1 MATSHSCANQKRN
14 EETEVTRVK
23 KEIDNG
29 MDSLERE
36 LTRLKAGPCAVKNI
50 KYCIQGL
57 YV

>member
-1 MATSHSCANQKRN
+1 MLIKKN

-23 KEIDNG
+23 EEIDNG